1 MTPETL
7 KILEH
12 KFLDYA
18 DRYISQS
25 PNLSP
30 LVLKKEHTI
39 RVCGEIESLVKD
51 IMQDSSFSY
60 LSDPS
65 EQNFSLSNFSSV
77 NSQRPDLLARAMA
90 LFHDIGRFRQFQT
103 YKTFLDHKSA
113 NHAGLSIIEIDAHNM
128 LSICSERERELIKGA
143 IAVHN
148 AAVIPQIEDKE
159 LTFFMRLLRDADK
172 LDIWRVVIDNYL
184 SPDPESKD
192 AINLGLQDYGKCSSE
207 ALQSILNHTYVKI
220 NSVKELNDLKL
231 MQISWVFDLNFSNS
245 IRRVKERGYAAQLIS
260 TLSIQKKSDE
270 LNNAIKCVH
279 EYIKKNS

>member
-159 LTFFMRLLRDADK
+159 LIFFMRLLRDADK

-231 MQISWVFDLNFSNS
+231 MQISWVFDLNFSHS
-245 IRRVKERGYAAQLIS
+245 IRRVKERGYADQLIS

-270 LNNAIKCVH
+270 LNNALKCVH

>member
-7 KILEH
+7 KILEQ

-39 RVCGEIESLVKD
+39 RVCDEIQSLVKD
-51 IMQDSSFSY
+51 IMQDASFSY
-60 LSDPS
+60 LADPS

-148 AAVIPQIEDKE
+148 AAVITQIEDKE
-159 LTFFMRLLRDADK
+159 LIFFMRLLRDADK

-231 MQISWVFDLNFSNS
+231 MQISWVFDLNFSHS
-245 IRRVKERGYAAQLIS
+245 IRRVKERGYADQLIS

-270 LNNAIKCVH
+270 LNDAIKCVH